1 MMAHPTQCAQFYDC
15 SRPASLYG
23 TYLHECQ
30 YPQMFDDVSG
40 TCADFTAVNCG
51 SRYEPK
57 APCKAFNDLTGVPM
71 WNVDINKFTVVHAFK
86 KLEKIDCLRQKIS
99 TPSPKDYTVLICQH
113 VLYVDCILMGFKAYW
128 NLNKILFCSFP
139 LQQHKICKNDW

>member
-1 MMAHPTQCAQFYDC
+1 MTLLYMTISRKIHSSLSLFVISGQVYWCQSEILAMDFFYHDGFLYSIAGNPNIFCTVRPSSMMAHPTQCAQFYDC

-57 APCKAFNDLTGVPM
+57 APCKAFNTLTGISM
-71 WNVDINKFTVVHAFK
+71 WNVDIDKCTVVHAF
-86 KLEKIDCLRQKIS
+86 
-99 TPSPKDYTVLICQH
+99 
-113 VLYVDCILMGFKAYW
+113 
-128 NLNKILFCSFP
+128 
-139 LQQHKICKNDW
+139 